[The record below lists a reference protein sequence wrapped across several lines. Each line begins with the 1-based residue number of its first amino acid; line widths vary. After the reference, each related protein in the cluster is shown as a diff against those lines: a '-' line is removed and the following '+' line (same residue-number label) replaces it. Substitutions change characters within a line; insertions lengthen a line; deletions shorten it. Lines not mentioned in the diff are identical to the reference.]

1 MKHGEPKMEEEQKSK
16 ETKSLSSNEEQ
27 EQEKRQE
34 HTSEQIDQHN
44 AEKAYKVKQQ
54 GKEEEI
60 IVEED
65 ARSKSQEIKYL
76 SPRRRSLM
84 RTKKSKAP
92 HLKKRVTKLAG

>member
-1 MKHGEPKMEEEQKSK
+1 MEEEQKSK
-16 ETKSLSSNEEQ
+16 ETKSLSWNEEQ

-34 HTSEQIDQHN
+34 HTSEEIDQHN
-44 AEKAYKVKQQ
+44 AEIAYKVKQQ

-65 ARSKSQEIKYL
+65 ARSKSQEIEYL

-92 HLKKRVTKLAG
+92 HLEKRVTKLAG